1 MKKFWIVGH
10 PLSFCLCTPVSNGV
24 FKELNFAGEFST
36 HDVAPEDLANVMKKI
51 RSGEL
56 AGAVTTMPH
65 KTPSLGFLDESTSDA
80 VAINA
85 VNLVLGENGK
95 LKGYNTDWL
104 GAIGAV
110 KTQIPDIKGKHILVL
125 GAGGAARAAAY
136 GFLKEGAVVSIWNRT
151 SERAKEFAEKMGIKQ
166 IPDMRKWDG
175 EPDII
180 VNATSASYQPSQSTL
195 VPFPLWKNVQLAMDA
210 VYGKTSLFLEEA
222 NAAKVKHIISGDV
235 WFLNQAVPL
244 LEIITGKKAP
254 LALMQNLTDEAV
266 DIIKS

>member
-10 PLSFCLCTPVSNGV
+10 PLSFCLCTPVSNGA
-24 FKELNFAGEFST
+24 FKQLGFAGEFET
-36 HDVAPEDLANVMKKI
+36 HDVSPEELQNVMEKI

-65 KTPSLGFLDESTSDA
+65 KTPALGFLDEITEEA
-80 VAINA
+80 KAINA

-95 LKGYNTDWL
+95 LKGFNTDWI
-104 GAIGAV
+104 GAIGAI
-110 KTQIPDIKGKHILVL
+110 KSIIPELTGKHILVL

-136 GFLKEGAVVSIWNRT
+136 GFKKEGANVSIWNRT
-151 SERAKEFAEKMGIKQ
+151 PERAKEFAAKMGINFV
-166 IPDMRKWDG
+166 PDMRKWDE

-180 VNATSASYQPSQSTL
+180 VNATAASYQPSQSTL
-195 VPFPLWKNVQLAMDA
+195 VPFQIWKKVEIAMDA

-222 NAAKVKHIISGDV
+222 KAANVKNIISGDS
-235 WFLNQAVPL
+235 WFLHQAAPL
-244 LEIITGKKAP
+244 LEIITNQKAP
-254 LALMQNLTDEAV
+254 LDLMKKLTDEAV